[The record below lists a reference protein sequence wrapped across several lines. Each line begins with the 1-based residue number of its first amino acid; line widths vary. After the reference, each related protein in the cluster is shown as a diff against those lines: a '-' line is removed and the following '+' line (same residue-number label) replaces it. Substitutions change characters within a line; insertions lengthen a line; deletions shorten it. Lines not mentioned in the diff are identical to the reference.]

1 MNCETVYHDHDYEHI
16 YVLKV
21 SITCNYSCCTIVFFL
36 FPCRTSDSSSDT
48 ESGTGT
54 DSENDQP
61 NKHIKALKCKEVP
74 DKNGDFFCSYAIVL
88 ALYFKWSLMI
98 VVC

>member
-21 SITCNYSCCTIVFFL
+21 SITCNYSCCPILFFP
-36 FPCRTSDSSSDT
+36 FRTSDSSSDT